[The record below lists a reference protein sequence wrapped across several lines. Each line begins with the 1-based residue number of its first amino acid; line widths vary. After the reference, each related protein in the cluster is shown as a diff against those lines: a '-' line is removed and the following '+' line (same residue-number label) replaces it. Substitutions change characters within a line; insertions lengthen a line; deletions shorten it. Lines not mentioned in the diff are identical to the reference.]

1 MTHRPR
7 VSPIAGRAVLV
18 QTEGRRLLINSPPL
32 NPGEH
37 VCLLY
42 EENADRDS
50 YLLSLYGDV
59 DNSNVGEFE
68 AALTGALEF
77 DELIEAAA

>member
-1 MTHRPR
+1 M
-7 VSPIAGRAVLV
+7 
-18 QTEGRRLLINSPPL
+18 
-32 NPGEH
+32 
-37 VCLLY
+37 CLPY

-50 YLLSLYGDV
+50 HVLSLYGDV

-77 DELIEAAA
+77 DELIEVAA